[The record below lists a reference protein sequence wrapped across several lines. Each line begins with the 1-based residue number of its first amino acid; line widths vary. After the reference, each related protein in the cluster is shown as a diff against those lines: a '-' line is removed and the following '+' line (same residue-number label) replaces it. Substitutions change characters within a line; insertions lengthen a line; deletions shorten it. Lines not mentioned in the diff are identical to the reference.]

1 MFILNGYNPASD
13 KQLVLM
19 RAAIKEVMIG
29 QSWMMKQA
37 KQRLALPTNAQCQP
51 VASCQPAD
59 TLLRIVGFLKSPG
72 WNTPEVG
79 ETDTHTNTHTHPQ
92 THTHTHKKNDTGAYC
107 IHSHQQGVQLQL
119 ILHYFVPHSNCRL
132 LICFDIWI
140 SVMITQP
147 AVLVE

>member
-1 MFILNGYNPASD
+1 
-13 KQLVLM
+13 M

-72 WNTPEVG
+72 WNTPEG
-79 ETDTHTNTHTHPQ
+79 
-92 THTHTHKKNDTGAYC
+92 
-107 IHSHQQGVQLQL
+107 
-119 ILHYFVPHSNCRL
+119 R
-132 LICFDIWI
+132 I
-140 SVMITQP
+140 SLMITQP
-147 AVLVE
+147 AVAVE